1 MVNETEF
8 LFFFPSGRWS
18 ATIARGVWGV
28 VEPEIVSET
37 LKMTWRREAI
47 CLTDQVLNISVC
59 LYTEYF
65 VV

>member
-1 MVNETEF
+1 MVNDGIF
-8 LFFFPSGRWS
+8 IFFFFGPVT

-47 CLTDQVLNISVC
+47 CLSVQVLNISVC
-59 LYTEYF
+59 LYTVYF